1 MSMNLICPSVNAI
14 LLWQVPGAR
23 AKGRMGLNLLSIRR
37 AVLKRKQASSQKN
50 QRNRMQLLKQR
61 KENAN

>member
-1 MSMNLICPSVNAI
+1 MSTNLICASVNAI
-14 LLWQVPGAR
+14 LLWQVQ
-23 AKGRMGLNLLSIRR
+23 GRMGLSLLSIRR

-50 QRNRMQLLKQR
+50 QCNRMQLLKRR